1 MLIKA
6 ETIID
11 KNIENKGETIMS
23 EQTLQNELY
32 SKPVTILDKYTCWS
46 LGATTV
52 KDLVDSGKIIG
63 VSASVNVGK
72 KPDVLIVDKDKRV
85 VVFIEFKKPSE
96 FNTDKKIKAAIEQEL
111 DVAIKVGAKI
121 YVVTDG
127 TKFIWINPKTKKR
140 LIDENGNEIFKEI
153 KPKVEEKKLGD
164 FISRV
169 ALDITDTNNQLVQIS
184 DMDPSDLA
192 EKIAGI
198 LQNINFTTPKDSLYT
213 FVELFLF
220 KYLSDIGLLV
230 GRDSFD
236 TIYKMYESNASEEEV
251 LYCYL
256 TDPREKIKL
265 LFPEASDKTSIINGT
280 IFHASKTPTGY
291 ICNGTDAITFH
302 EVIKLF
308 AEYER
313 KNGKFLHISRDFKSK
328 LFETFTKKER
338 NKQNAGKYFTPLK
351 IVQGMVDMVDIMQGM
366 IICDPACGVGKFLLE
381 ASLKLEN
388 PFEYKNQH
396 IIKNIVLHGYE
407 KELDEK
413 GATTGYDLTTIL
425 AKANMLIYFSN
436 LFKENNNV
444 HDIQVISNELLN
456 DTFFSSKT
464 VCGTLDKI
472 NEEKYDLILANPPYY
487 SSKIICDAARKTNLY
502 SKNGAGV
509 EGLFVEW
516 IIKSLK
522 KGGIANIILP
532 DGIFNNIRNGD
543 LKEYIKQQCYIET
556 IISLP
561 INTFINTPKK
571 TYILTLKKKV
581 NTEEVQSYPIFCYIC
596 KSIGETLD
604 VNRFDVPEDNDFR
617 DAVNRY
623 NIYRKLTD
631 KTKIE
636 EPFKSWFDNDKKL
649 KFINIDEFIPD
660 KSWIIEKHWTQ
671 EEKIAIGLVKESNT
685 VSVEELQEFIS
696 EITEQ
701 MNEYKEVL
709 ECLK

>member
-1 MLIKA
+1 
-6 ETIID
+6 
-11 KNIENKGETIMS
+11 MS
-23 EQTLQNELY
+23 EQTMQDDLY
-32 SKPVTILDKYTCWS
+32 SIPVSILDKYTCWN
-46 LGATTV
+46 LGATTI
-52 KDLVDSGKIIG
+52 KDLVDTGKIIG
-63 VSASVNVGK
+63 VSPSVNAGK

-85 VVFIEFKKPSE
+85 IVFIEFKKPSE

-127 TKFIWINPKTKKR
+127 TKFIWINPKTKNR
-140 LIDENGNEIFKEI
+140 ILDEHGNEVAQEI
-153 KPKVEEKKLGD
+153 KPKSEEKKLGD

-169 ALDITDTNNQLVQIS
+169 ALDISATNDQLLKVA

-230 GRDSFD
+230 GRDSFEK
-236 TIYKMYESNASEEEV
+236 IYKMYDSTSEEEV
-251 LYCYL
+251 LYSYL
-256 TDPREKIKL
+256 TDPREKIKM
-265 LFPEASDKTSIINGT
+265 LFPEADDKTSIINGS
-280 IFHASKTPTGY
+280 IFHASKTSTGY

-302 EVIKLF
+302 ELMKLF
-308 AEYER
+308 ADYEKR
-313 KNGKFLHISRDFKSK
+313 NGKFLHISRDFKSK

-351 IVQGMVDMVDIMQGM
+351 IVQGMVDMVDVVQGM
-366 IICDPACGVGKFLLE
+366 NICDPACGVGKFLLE
-381 ASLKLEN
+381 ASLKLDQ
-388 PFEYKNQH
+388 PFEYKKKH
-396 IIKNIVLHGYE
+396 IVKNITIRGFE

-425 AKANMLIYFSN
+425 AKANTLIYFSN

-444 HDIQVISNELLN
+444 QDIQVIANELLN

-464 VCGTLDKI
+464 ICGTLD
-472 NEEKYDLILANPPYY
+472 NLEAESYDLILANPPYY
-487 SSKIICDAARKTNLY
+487 PSKIICEAARKTGNY

-516 IIKSLK
+516 IVKSLK
-522 KGGIANIILP
+522 KGGIANIVLP
-532 DGIFNNIRNGD
+532 EGIFNNIRND
-543 LKEYIKQQCYIET
+543 KLKEYIKEECFIEA

-571 TYILTLKKKV
+571 TYVLTLRKKRDV
-581 NTEEVQSYPIFCYIC
+581 SEVQTYPVFCYIC

-604 VNRFDVPEDNDFR
+604 VNRFDTPEDNDFR
-617 DAVNRY
+617 DAVNKY
-623 NIYRKLTD
+623 NVYRKLTD
-631 KTKIE
+631 KCQIE
-636 EPFKSWFDNDKKL
+636 EPFKGWFEEDVKL
-649 KFINIDEFIPD
+649 KLIDVNEFISKD
-660 KSWIIEKHWTQ
+660 SWIIEKKWTQ
-671 EEKIAIGLVKESNT
+671 EEKIKMGLIKENNT

-696 EITEQ
+696 EIAEQ